1 MAGHGRQLEFQDI
14 LLLPRCRTTFL
25 QKPSL
30 ISPATCMFLI
40 KAYWFIE
47 AFTQPVL
54 DTPGSLGMICGSP
67 GTVKSSR
74 AKQRYRGDAYTSRCL
89 QTRSGAENS
98 TLRRALAYSCIKNT
112 TENKKSQCKRQ
123 QRGMTEPCYSN
134 REQQQNERAMQG

>member
-40 KAYWFIE
+40 KAYSFIE
-47 AFTQPVL
+47 ACARHAWLPGDDLWVSRYCEVL
-54 DTPGSLGMICGSP
+54 ESQTE
-67 GTVKSSR
+67 
-74 AKQRYRGDAYTSRCL
+74 RYRGDAYTSRCL